1 MIHKSVLLNKSVKQI
16 SAKLIRFQTIK
27 ELLFLTDF
35 CIMCLSIWPKG
46 IQAVKEYLEKYRGR
60 LFMTGLFVFLL
71 HGAKLHSGIIGIDT
85 EDLIHLR
92 GEFYSGWLHTG
103 RQGLVFFKYLL
114 GNAEYNPYFTGVMT
128 LLLFTAA
135 VAAFLGIWEYAL
147 GRNGG
152 VWAWAAGAFLW
163 ISHPAMTEQF
173 YFSLQSMEICI
184 SIVLTVFALYGSRR
198 AACILEGRDRQDRR
212 RGLIWAACSVT
223 VLVLTFSSYQSF
235 VVLYIFGTVTLLLLQ
250 ALAEISEGMEVRA
263 GILLRRILPYF
274 GIFLTAFLLNTLITQ
289 LFFGTSGYL
298 QNQIF
303 WGQASAKDC
312 LHGIAG
318 HMVKA
323 FTGYDSIFYNAGLGI
338 LALFD
343 LGFLVRFL
351 FRRGVRG
358 RGGAGVVLFFYLALL
373 ITPFLM
379 SVVLGGTPA
388 MRSQL
393 TLPAATAF
401 LGYLGIWLPLQTV
414 TAGCGTWGAK
424 ALAGCG
430 AAICIVSGME
440 QAKVTES
447 LYYTD
452 RCRYE
457 QDAALGRE
465 IISRIEEVNPE
476 GLPIPVVVIG
486 GREFS
491 GSHACVTGEVIG
503 RSYFNFDREVEPEFY
518 WSTRRILGFLHTLG
532 AEYDL
537 IPEEWLE
544 DAVFC
549 STDMPNWPAQGSVEV
564 REGVVIVKL
573 SSD

>member
-1 MIHKSVLLNKSVKQI
+1 MQ
-16 SAKLIRFQTIK
+16 R
-27 ELLFLTDF
+27 
-35 CIMCLSIWPKG
+35 
-46 IQAVKEYLEKYRGR
+46 VKEYLEKYRGR
-60 LFMTGLFVFLL
+60 LFVTGLFVFLL
-71 HGAKLHSGIIGIDT
+71 HGAKLHSDIIGIDT
-85 EDLIHLR
+85 EDLIHLQ
-92 GEFYSGWLHTG
+92 GDFYSGWLHTG
-103 RQGLVFFKYLL
+103 RQGLVFLKYLL
-114 GNAEYNPYFTGVMT
+114 GNAEHNPYFSGAMT
-128 LLLFTAA
+128 LVLFTAA
-135 VAAFLGIWEYAL
+135 VAAFLGIWEYAG
-147 GRNGG
+147 GRKGS
-152 VWAWAAGAFLW
+152 VWAWAAGALLW
-163 ISHPAMTEQF
+163 TSHPAMTEQF
-173 YFSLQSMEICI
+173 YFSLQSMEICM
-184 SIVLTVFALYGSRR
+184 SMALTVLALYGSRR
-198 AACILEGRDRQDRR
+198 AASVLEEKKRPARHWV
-212 RGLIWAACSVT
+212 LWAAGSAA

-235 VVLYIFGTVTLLLLQ
+235 VVLYIFGTVSLLLLQ
-250 ALAEISEGMEVRA
+250 ALKEISDGTEVRA
-263 GILLRRILPYF
+263 GLLLRRIVPYCAV
-274 GIFLTAFLLNTLITQ
+274 FLTAFLLNTLITQ

-298 QNQIF
+298 RNQIF
-303 WGQASAKDC
+303 WGQASVKDC

-318 HMVKA
+318 HVVKA
-323 FTGYDSIFYNAGLGI
+323 LTGYDSVFYNAGLGI

-351 FRRGVRG
+351 FHRGGRG

-373 ITPFLM
+373 TTPFLM
-379 SVVLGGTPA
+379 SAVLGGTPA

-401 LGYLGIWLPLQTV
+401 LGYLGIWLPLQTK
-414 TAGCGTWGAK
+414 TAGRGTWGAK
-424 ALAGCG
+424 ALAGC
-430 AAICIVSGME
+430 AAVICMVSGME

-457 QDAALGRE
+457 QDAALGRA
-465 IISRIEEVNPE
+465 IISRIEEVNPK

-491 GSHACVTGEVIG
+491 GNPACVTGEVIG
-503 RSYFNFDREVEPEFY
+503 RSYFNFDREVEPEYY

-544 DAVFC
+544 DAV
-549 STDMPNWPAQGSVEV
+549 SSSSDMPNWPAQGSVEV